1 MIRNLKFSCGYQGI
15 QYINALLMGPE
26 FGLMVNLMSQMMS
39 KLSQILKL
47 SKGDPATHTMTKE
60 ITVPY
65 KAEFMQAMIQEIK

>member
-1 MIRNLKFSCGYQGI
+1 
-15 QYINALLMGPE
+15 MGPE